1 MFNIINNLSF
11 KGIIDPHV
19 HAGHWYHK
27 EGTPGHYYGKDFTD
41 SFKTLNSLNREPECD
56 TLQVQAELTK

>member
-19 HAGHWYHK
+19 HSGHWYH
-27 EGTPGHYYGKDFTD
+27 EGTPGHYYGKEFTD
-41 SFKTLNSLNREPECD
+41 SLKH
-56 TLQVQAELTK
+56 LTT